1 MIDIKYYRK
10 MRNVDRLAQGYK
22 NRPYNLLEHSYMV
35 AMLFRHFASLEDV
48 SYDINVFDLVLYHD
62 VVETISSDLPWP
74 IKNFSDKTKEAW
86 GVIEEEVIKEHFQLE
101 RYSDENLKKGMTNLQ
116 YSLFK
121 ACDILDLY
129 IFVKEEIQLG
139 NNTLFIKEVKKNC
152 ETILNSLEFQ
162 FPKIKK
168 FIEEYAY

>member
-10 MRNVDRLAQGYK
+10 MKNIDRLAQGYK
-22 NRPYNLLEHSYMV
+22 NRSYNLLEHSYMV

-48 SYDINVFDLVLYHD
+48 PYDMNVFDLVLHHD
-62 VVETISSDLPWP
+62 VVEVISADLPWP
-74 IKNFSDKTKEAW
+74 IKNFNDKTKEAW
-86 GVIEEEVIKEHFQLE
+86 NIIEEEVIKKHFQLE
-101 RYSDENLKKGMTNLQ
+101 KYSDENLKKGMTTLQ

-129 IFVKEEIQLG
+129 IFVKEEISLG
-139 NNTLFIKEVKKNC
+139 NKAVFIKEVEKNC
-152 ETILNSLEFQ
+152 QEILGSLE

-168 FIEEYAY
+168 FIQEYVY